1 MECKNRN
8 YDYFRRFF
16 QLKPNY
22 YYKPNYFANAN
33 NNQNYYDKL
42 DSEVPIDIK
51 SRNNST
57 LCFPSK
63 LQMKL
68 DATIGP
74 SGAKLTKQ
82 QEWAILAK
90 GGKLCKL

>member
-1 MECKNRN
+1 MSCKNRN
-8 YDYFRRFF
+8 YDYYRRFF

-33 NNQNYYDKL
+33 ENENYYDKT
-42 DSEVPIDIK
+42 DAQAPIDIK

-57 LCFPSK
+57 LCFPPP
-63 LQMKL
+63 LQMKTN
-68 DATIGP
+68 AIIGP

-82 QEWAILAK
+82 QKWAIVAK
-90 GGKLCKL
+90 GGKLCKY